1 MYHIRT
7 KALAVLVIGSLVA
20 TACGGDDDGD
30 ADAAPADTTAASAAP
45 ADATADID
53 GGETDESDDEAPDD
67 DAADETDETDDGAT
81 IDLASVCPNPV
92 VIQTGWFPAA
102 DRAFFYGFAEPG
114 GEIDA
119 GAGVYRAP
127 SKADPNLEVEIR
139 AGGPLVG
146 FQQGNALLYTDPDIL
161 IADQNLDAMLAASA
175 NFPTVAVM
183 SPYDKFPQILL
194 WNPEEVTAT
203 SIDELRESGTTVVVA
218 ENAVYADALVGLG
231 LLDEGQVDKSYD
243 GSPAR
248 FVASNGDF
256 AQQGFSTS
264 DPFVY
269 EQQLDDWSK
278 PVEYLYVNDAGY
290 PVYGTLASTRPE
302 LIESEADCFSAL
314 IPAMQSSYVDFLNSP
329 DETLTLIG
337 ELSAA
342 YNNPSDLTLE
352 ALQYAVDNMRNELID
367 RGTALGDV
375 DPARVQE
382 LIDLALPILQDRGAD
397 VDAAITADG
406 LATNQFIDDS
416 ITFD

>member
-1 MYHIRT
+1 MHHIRT
-7 KALAVLVIGSLVA
+7 KALAVLAVGSLVA

-30 ADAAPADTTAASAAP
+30 ADAAPADTTAAPADTTAAP
-45 ADATADID
+45 ADTDEPGDSGDAGDSGD
-53 GGETDESDDEAPDD
+53 SGETDG
-67 DAADETDETDDGAT
+67 AADGDEVV
-81 IDLASVCPNPV
+81 DLASVCPNPV

-342 YNNPSDLTLE
+342 YNNPSDLTPE